1 MTRDEAQYPDP
12 ERFDPDRF
20 LGRTGESD
28 FDDPRRYV
36 FGFGRRC
43 AAPLSL
49 RGFGL
54 MAGRAARRICPGRIL
69 ADASVWLAAA
79 NIVAA
84 LDIRKARTP
93 AGEEVTPEVAFAS
106 GSVR

>member
-12 ERFDPDRF
+12 QRFDPDRF

-43 AAPLSL
+43 AAPLPLPSL

-54 MAGRAARRICPGRIL
+54 M
-69 ADASVWLAAA
+69 
-79 NIVAA
+79 
-84 LDIRKARTP
+84 
-93 AGEEVTPEVAFAS
+93 
-106 GSVR
+106 